1 MVSKDVLLDIFYTEL
16 SQAFRH
22 IDKDGDGLLGV
33 DDISNLLTK
42 LGIGVN
48 ESSISNVVRS
58 LSDGE
63 VFIRLPLFIE
73 LVGRSLDNLD
83 DNQPVRT
90 LFRILDRNGDGHLDS
105 DEIAFRMSKIFDK
118 ITKEE
123 VTLLLDSISLEEDQK
138 LNCVEFG
145 ALLRSGFLEAMK
157 RMNEV

>member
-90 LFRILDRNGDGHLDS
+90 LFRL
-105 DEIAFRMSKIFDK
+105 AFLFFDNNFKCSYVYQGNKIY
-118 ITKEE
+118 TKCLAYW
-123 VTLLLDSISLEEDQK
+123 LLKYCSAIMMAPYIRICSFIHSGS
-138 LNCVEFG
+138 FG
-145 ALLRSGFLEAMK
+145 I
-157 RMNEV
+157 